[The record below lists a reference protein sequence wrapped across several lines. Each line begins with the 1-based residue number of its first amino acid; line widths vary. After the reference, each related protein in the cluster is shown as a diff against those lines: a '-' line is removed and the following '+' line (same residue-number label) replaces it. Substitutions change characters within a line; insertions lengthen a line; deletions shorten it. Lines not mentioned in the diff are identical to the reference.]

1 MAPLEPLAGTAELA
15 PSSSTSA
22 PVVVPRQRSLS
33 VSSHAAQTNLSA
45 SFTSSV
51 GTISSSPSSST
62 GIHALTA
69 RLGFG
74 GVARRTLGITLLL
87 VTVFLWTAS
96 NFLASYIFSDHTY
109 DKPFFVVYI
118 NTSVFALSLVP
129 MLVRFVARE
138 GTAGVRREMRALLVW
153 NHGSIKAGRSTVDG
167 RAGLGRASAAA
178 GRQGSNNKSSS
189 AADEEQHGLLAGRAD
204 DDFDEFDS
212 LDEAEDQREASISTS
227 TGAASGAF
235 EFDDSDA
242 GGGGGGGT
250 GNPPAKLS
258 LRETAALSLEFCGLW
273 FCANYFASACLE
285 YTSVGSVTI
294 LTSTSSV
301 WTLVFCAAMR
311 VDTFTMRKLVGV
323 LASLAGVVLIS
334 TVDLSGASDEDRG
347 TFPHK
352 STASIAVGDG
362 MAFFSAIVYGLYV
375 TVMKR
380 RVGDEERVD
389 MPLFFGLVG
398 LFNLVL
404 LWPGFLLLHW
414 TRIEPFS
421 WPPTGKVW
429 AIIVVSLF

>member
-1 MAPLEPLAGTAELA
+1 
-15 PSSSTSA
+15 
-22 PVVVPRQRSLS
+22 
-33 VSSHAAQTNLSA
+33 
-45 SFTSSV
+45 
-51 GTISSSPSSST
+51 
-62 GIHALTA
+62 
-69 RLGFG
+69 
-74 GVARRTLGITLLL
+74 
-87 VTVFLWTAS
+87 
-96 NFLASYIFSDHTY
+96 
-109 DKPFFVVYI
+109 
-118 NTSVFALSLVP
+118 

-138 GTAGVRREMRALLVW
+138 GMVGVRREMRALLVW
-153 NHGSIKAGRSTVDG
+153 NHGSTKAGRSTIDG

-178 GRQGSNNKSSS
+178 GRQGGNKPSTTTN
-189 AADEEQHGLLAGRAD
+189 AADEEQHGLLAGRADDD

-227 TGAASGAF
+227 PGAASGAF
-235 EFDDSDA
+235 ELDDSDA
-242 GGGGGGGT
+242 G
-250 GNPPAKLS
+250 NPPAAKLS

-404 LWPGFLLLHW
+404 LWPGFLLLNW
-414 TRIEPFS
+414 TQFEPFS

-429 AIIVVSLF
+429 AIIVVSLTKPFFSPAATATAAAVSCHPFILILTHMRNITAQLHLLLHQRHVLGLRHAPHHPTRRHRRPLPHHPALSDWRNDSVRAVLELDLLGRRGYCATILFVHQS